1 MILRMSI
8 ASEDP
13 PKYRRVP
20 EIFACKM
27 QFKEIFVVLAI
38 FLRNV
43 GVQADSRK
51 E

>member
-1 MILRMSI
+1 MILCLSI
-8 ASEDP
+8 ASEGP
-13 PKYRRVP
+13 PRYRRVP